1 MGASRE
7 REPGSTGHRRIDSLE
22 DAGVDDRH
30 DDAED
35 DAGDQ
40 RFGVEAEN
48 LQLVTAERLL
58 LADHPLKR
66 ACLNG
71 HSDSPFPL
79 KNYVA
84 QRRVASLTALPATT
98 SRTPRAPR
106 PPAPAPPHPRAAGRA
121 RRRGAATA

>member
-1 MGASRE
+1 MRAARE
-7 REPGSTGHRRIDSLE
+7 WEPGSTGHRRIDSLE

-58 LADHPLKR
+58 PADHPLEC
-66 ACLNG
+66 AGLYG
-71 HSDSPFPL
+71 HVIHPFPL
-79 KNYVA
+79 K
-84 QRRVASLTALPATT
+84 TT
-98 SRTPRAPR
+98 SRRGGWLLSRLRR
-106 PPAPAPPHPRAAGRA
+106 PSPPQ
-121 RRRGAATA
+121 

>member
-1 MGASRE
+1 MRAARE
-7 REPGSTGHRRIDSLE
+7 WEPGSTGHRRIDSLE

-58 LADHPLKR
+58 LAHHPLEC
-66 ACLNG
+66 AGLYG
-71 HSDSPFPL
+71 HVIHPFPL

-84 QRRVASLTALPATT
+84 PRRLAALTSSPGITSSAQRARPHRGPA
-98 SRTPRAPR
+98 RRWC
-106 PPAPAPPHPRAAGRA
+106 RAAGRG
-121 RRRGAATA
+121 RLPGA